1 MNVKMLD
8 KILGEQLYIKKLRGD
23 IYKTNLYEKE
33 KLYKKKL
40 KHANFKH
47 RTEMKKK
54 LSNLR

>member
-1 MNVKMLD
+1 MLD
-8 KILGEQLYIKKLRGD
+8 KILGEQKGLYKKFGGD

-33 KLYKKKL
+33 KLYKKL
-40 KHANFKH
+40 KHAYFKQ